1 MWPRLGQLI
10 EQHVTIE
17 ESLGRAKTK
26 TQVLMFNWNTSL
38 MESPQLHEGS
48 GISLQVYGVQ
58 ELGRKSISNRSEF
71 VLEETYMKK
80 NKSPELLVEGV
91 EILVYTVHST
101 STHAGEWGNI
111 TNLSAHPQE
120 HRPCGMGGGGGRQ
133 CLKLLAHPPHGRC
146 SPPHGAP
153 AGAHSCFLVGN
164 N

>member
-1 MWPRLGQLI
+1 
-10 EQHVTIE
+10 
-17 ESLGRAKTK
+17 
-26 TQVLMFNWNTSL
+26 

-80 NKSPELLVEGV
+80 NKSPELLLEGV

-111 TNLSAHPQE
+111 TNPSAHP
-120 HRPCGMGGGGGRQ
+120 
-133 CLKLLAHPPHGRC
+133 
-146 SPPHGAP
+146 
-153 AGAHSCFLVGN
+153 
-164 N
+164 

>member
-1 MWPRLGQLI
+1 
-10 EQHVTIE
+10 
-17 ESLGRAKTK
+17 
-26 TQVLMFNWNTSL
+26 

-80 NKSPELLVEGV
+80 NKSPELLLEGV

-111 TNLSAHPQE
+111 TNPSAHPPVGDGGRGGKTMPQIACAPTT
-120 HRPCGMGGGGGRQ
+120 RAVLPPARCPCGCAQLFPGR
-133 CLKLLAHPPHGRC
+133 
-146 SPPHGAP
+146 
-153 AGAHSCFLVGN
+153 
-164 N
+164 